1 MEWNFHD
8 HQVNGITLH
17 AGHMGMHHKQV
28 IIFLHGFPE
37 WGGAWKKQAEYLA
50 DKGFHAIAP
59 DQRGYN
65 LSSKPEHVREYVLK
79 NLADDIAD
87 LIQNLG
93 KGPAIITGHDWGGV
107 VAWTLAQHYSQLVHQ
122 LIILNMPHPQ
132 VMKNNLKSNPGQML
146 KSWYAA
152 MFQLP
157 AAPEFLCSIFHYK
170 GLELSLKNSARPH
183 TFSSSDMTV
192 YKRAWSQPQVLRSM
206 INWYR
211 AFKLNQM
218 NTDLDVT
225 LPVLIIWG
233 TKDSFLSKS
242 MAQESLQRCTNGKL
256 VLLEKASHWLHHEEP
271 DQVNSLILDFCNAE
285 Q

>member
-1 MEWNFHD
+1 MEWTYQY

-17 AGHMGMHHKQV
+17 TGHMGMQHRQV

-37 WGGAWKKQAEYLA
+37 WGGAWKKQAEYFA
-50 DKGFHAIAP
+50 ENGFHVIAP

-65 LSSKPEHVREYVLK
+65 LSSKPEPVREYVLK
-79 NLADDIAD
+79 NLTADIAA
-87 LIQNLG
+87 LIQSLT
-93 KGPAIITGHDWGGV
+93 KEPVFVTGHDWGGV
-107 VAWTLAQHYSQLVHQ
+107 VAWTLAQHYSSLLSK

-157 AAPEFLCSIFHYK
+157 AAPEFLCSMFHFK
-170 GLELSLKNSARPH
+170 GLEMSLKNSARKH
-183 TFSSSDMTV
+183 TFSSSEITA
-192 YKRAWSQPQVLRSM
+192 YKKAWSRPRAMRSM

-225 LPVLIIWG
+225 VPVLIIWG
-233 TKDSFLSKS
+233 TKDSFLSTS
-242 MAQESLQRCTNGKL
+242 MARESIQRCPYGKL
-256 VLLEKASHWLHHEEP
+256 VLLEQASHWLHHEEP
-271 DQVNSLILDFCNAE
+271 DQVNALILDFCN
-285 Q
+285 